1 MVLTGLLILRTYTQA
16 TEMKQSLY
24 LAFKYIGFHHT
35 RSLVLICSI
44 GIIIFLPAGL
54 KRLID
59 LSEQRMSERARSTPL
74 IVGAKGN
81 ATDLV
86 INTLYFRQEKVSA
99 ITMEKVEKLNAT
111 GFGYAIPVI
120 SMFKARNFSIV
131 GTDLDYFEFRNLQ
144 LRSGQWMSFIGEC
157 VIGSGVAKKLNIG
170 VGDSLISSP
179 ENFFDLAGVYPLKM
193 NVVGVL
199 ETSNS
204 PDDEAIFADIKTNW
218 VIMGFGHGHEELSEI
233 HDPTIVLQRDSNSV
247 KASSKLYMYNTI
259 RDDNLDSF
267 HFHGN
272 IASYPLS
279 AIIFV
284 PKDHKSETI
293 LRGRFESGAWQ
304 EQIIVP
310 VEVIENLLQS
320 IFRIKQVFNT
330 AFALVGSATLLI
342 LGLIVTLSVR
352 LRKNEIYTMF
362 TIGSGKGKIIEI
374 VALELS
380 LLFLGSVL
388 FAAVLYA
395 LTGIFVDDFIQRF
408 II

>member
-1 MVLTGLLILRTYTQA
+1 
-16 TEMKQSLY
+16 MKQSLY
-24 LAFKYIGFHHT
+24 LAFKYVAFHHT
-35 RSLVLICSI
+35 RSLVLIFAI

-54 KRLID
+54 KRLIH
-59 LSEQRMSERARSTPL
+59 LSEQRMSERANSTPL
-74 IVGAKGN
+74 IVGEKGN

-86 INTLYFRQEKVSA
+86 INTLYFRQEKVTA
-99 ITMEKVEKLNAT
+99 ISMDKVEKLNAT
-111 GFGYAIPVI
+111 SFGHAIPI
-120 SMFKARNFSIV
+120 LSMFKARNFPIV

-144 LRSGQWMSFIGEC
+144 LRTGQWMSFIGEC
-157 VIGSGVAKKLNIG
+157 VLGSGVAKKLDIG

-199 ETSNS
+199 EASNS

-218 VIMGFGHGHEELSEI
+218 VIMGLGHGHEELSEV
-233 HDPTIVLQRDSNSV
+233 HDPSIVLQRDSNSV
-247 KASSKLYMYNTI
+247 KAGSKLFLYNSI
-259 RDDNLDSF
+259 DGENMDSF

-293 LRGRFESGAWQ
+293 LRGRFEAGEWQ

-310 VEVIENLLQS
+310 ADVIENLLQS
-320 IFRIKQVFNT
+320 IFRIRQVFNT

-342 LGLIVTLSVR
+342 IGLIFTLSIR

-374 VALELS
+374 VALEMS
-380 LLFLGSVL
+380 LLLIGSIIFASFL
-388 FAAVLYA
+388 YN
-395 LTGIFVDDFIQRF
+395 LTGFFVDDFIQRF